1 MWPRAILFFVPKEG
15 KSKKEL
21 GQDLFLFQLNETPPI
36 HKNII
41 YGLQWVMTAI
51 PSVVVFSTLC
61 STALGL
67 DPNGQI
73 SFSQRLLI
81 VTGLMTI
88 LQSLEGHRYP
98 LLEGPSS
105 AILVTFIIL
114 APYGLSIIE
123 GGMIFGGFFLI
134 LIGLFKWF
142 KWLSFLFTPRVVG
155 VILILVA
162 FTLLS
167 FLYPL
172 LIGINKAYPYG
183 ELGVFGSSLLIVLF
197 VSLLSHRLRG
207 FLQTTSMLGGILFG
221 LILFLLKGV
230 ISLTVIGQSSW
241 FALPSPLLGV
251 WPSFSLPA
259 ILATICTYLAVMVN
273 TVGSIQGISE
283 IVGKEGLEDRIHRGI
298 GLTGLGGLTAGFLG
312 VGGLVSYSTSPGV
325 VLVSRVASRYVLT
338 MSGAI
343 MILCAFIPKLW
354 ALLTVIPPSVIA
366 SVLFVTLSSQLMV
379 GINVMLSGERK
390 FERRE
395 YFTVGLP
402 ILLGTMV
409 SIIPK
414 EFFHLFPNVIASL
427 VGNGLVVGILL
438 SLLLEHLFFR
448 QLKEK
453 S

>member
-1 MWPRAILFFVPKEG
+1 MMEEQTF
-15 KSKKEL
+15 
-21 GQDLFLFQLNETPPI
+21 QFQLNETPPFF
-36 HKNII
+36 KNLA
-41 YGLQWVMTAI
+41 YGLQWVIIAI

-61 STALGL
+61 GAALGL
-67 DPNGQI
+67 DHAAQI

-81 VTGLMTI
+81 AAGLMTI
-88 LQSLEGHRYP
+88 LQSLLGHRYP

-114 APYGLSIIE
+114 APYGLPVIE
-123 GGMIFGGFFLI
+123 GGMILGGFFLI
-134 LIGLFKWF
+134 LIGIFKWF
-142 KWLSFLFTPRVVG
+142 KWLSSLFTPHVVG

-162 FTLLS
+162 LTLLS

-172 LIGINKAYPYG
+172 LIGMNKAYPYG
-183 ELGVFGSSLLIVLF
+183 ELSIFGSSLLIILF
-197 VSLLSHRLRG
+197 VSFLSHRLRG
-207 FLQTTSMLGGILFG
+207 FLQTTSVLAGILFG
-221 LILFLLKGV
+221 LILFLFKGG
-230 ISLTVIGQSSW
+230 ISLTVVRQSSW
-241 FALPSPLLGV
+241 FALPSPFLGV

-259 ILATICTYLAVMVN
+259 ILAIVCTYLAVMVN

-298 GLTGLGGLTAGFLG
+298 GMTGVGGLIAGLLG
-312 VGGLVSYSTSPGV
+312 VAGLVSYSISPGV

-354 ALLTVIPPSVIA
+354 ALLTAVPPSVIA

-379 GINVMLSGERK
+379 GINVMLSGKEQ

-395 YFTVGLP
+395 YFTVGIP

-414 EFFHLFPNVIASL
+414 QFFQLFPNAIASL
-427 VGNGLVVGILL
+427 VGNGLVMGILF

-448 QLKEK
+448 PQKRNDKEV
-453 S
+453 

>member
-1 MWPRAILFFVPKEG
+1 MA
-15 KSKKEL
+15 
-21 GQDLFLFQLNETPPI
+21 QDTFLFQLNETPPI

-41 YGLQWVMTAI
+41 YGLQWVMIAI
-51 PSVVVFSTLC
+51 PGVVVFSTLC

-67 DPNGQI
+67 DPAAQI

-81 VTGLMTI
+81 ATGLMTI

-105 AILVTFIIL
+105 AVLLTFIIL
-114 APYGLSIIE
+114 APHGLSVIE

-134 LIGLFKWF
+134 LIGIFKWF
-142 KWLSFLFTPRVVG
+142 KWLSSLFTPHVVG

-162 FTLLS
+162 LSLLP

-183 ELGVFGSSLLIVLF
+183 ELSVFGSSLLIVLF
-197 VSLLSHRLRG
+197 VSFLSHRLRG
-207 FLQTTSMLGGILFG
+207 FLQTTSMLAGILFG
-221 LILFLLKGV
+221 LILFLFKGG
-230 ISLTVIGQSSW
+230 ISWTVVRESSW
-241 FALPSPLLGV
+241 FALPSPFLGV

-259 ILATICTYLAVMVN
+259 ILAIVCTYLAVMVN

-283 IVGKEGLEDRIHRGI
+283 IVGKEGLGDRIHRGI
-298 GLTGLGGLTAGFLG
+298 GMTGVGGLTAAFLG
-312 VGGLVSYSTSPGV
+312 VAGLVSFSISPGV

-343 MILCAFIPKLW
+343 MIICAFIPKLW
-354 ALLTVIPPSVIA
+354 ALLTAVPPSVIA

-379 GINVMLSGERK
+379 GINVMLSGEGK
-390 FERRE
+390 IERRE

-402 ILLGTMV
+402 ILVGTMV

-414 EFFHLFPNVIASL
+414 QFFQLLPNAIASL
-427 VGNGLVVGILL
+427 VGNGLVMGILL
-438 SLLLEHLFFR
+438 CLFLEHVLFR
-448 QLKEK
+448 QPKEK
-453 S
+453 H